1 MTAVRVG
8 IAGGGI
14 AGLTLAWLLGESHEV
29 LLLEERPRLGGN
41 AESVQTTVRGGTCV
55 VDLGVRE
62 TPVESSP
69 LWRHMAA
76 SVGIPAGDLVETT
89 SSRVVFRE
97 RERSALWVSAAAPT
111 DTVRP
116 VTAGGPAYR
125 AMARFAEESAR
136 WEAEGMSWDL
146 TLDEVLN
153 SWSLPSSS
161 VEHLLCALPASLH
174 GCTLDEVRSLSA
186 RAVGA
191 TLTPPDA
198 VPRTTYL
205 RFGATS
211 LVHGLAAGSPS
222 VRIRLGTGLLAVR
235 QAGTGFELVDGAGAV
250 HPVDAVALALPAD
263 RALTALSGLAGTSAW
278 QAALNSVAYRKV
290 TYVLHRDPYGMPE
303 DRHLWSAGNTT
314 VDEHRSQTTTWYG
327 PSLGVDLFVSQVDH
341 RSGRPREE
349 LARSSFRTTLPT
361 PAACRARQ
369 RLGEI
374 EAGQRLLF
382 LGHCTT
388 PVETQEAAMRS
399 ALAVALHLAPRG
411 ARPRRLRDYLEGG

>member
-1 MTAVRVG
+1 MRVG

-41 AESVQTTVRGGTCV
+41 AESVQMSVLGSTCV

-62 TPVESSP
+62 TPVEASP
-69 LWRHMAA
+69 VWRHMAA
-76 SVGIPAGDLVETT
+76 SAGIPAEDLVATT

-97 RERSALWVSAAAPT
+97 NECSALWVSAADPD

-116 VTAGGPAYR
+116 VTTHGPAYR
-125 AMARFAEESAR
+125 AMARLAEESAR
-136 WEAEGMSWDL
+136 WEAEGASWDL
-146 TLDEVLN
+146 TVDEVLN
-153 SWSLPSSS
+153 AWSPLSSS
-161 VEHLLCALPASLH
+161 VEQLLCALPASLH
-174 GCTLDEVRSLSA
+174 GCTLDEVRNLSA

-191 TLTPPDA
+191 TLTKPDV

-205 RFGATS
+205 RFGATA
-211 LVHGLAAGSPS
+211 LVHGLVAGCSRS
-222 VRIRLGTGLLAVR
+222 VRVLLGTGLRAVR
-235 QAGTGFELVDGAGAV
+235 QAGAGFELVDGTGAV

-263 RALTALSGLAGTSAW
+263 HALASLSGMAGTSAW
-278 QAALNSVAYRKV
+278 QTALNSIVYREV
-290 TYVLHRDPYGMPE
+290 TYALHRDPYGVPE
-303 DRHLWSAGNTT
+303 DRRLWSASNTIM
-314 VDEHRSQTTTWYG
+314 DGHRSQTTIWYG

-341 RSGRPREE
+341 RPEPPREE
-349 LARSSFRTTLPT
+349 LARSSFRATLPT
-361 PAACRARQ
+361 PASCWARQ
-369 RLGEI
+369 RLGAI

-399 ALAVALHLAPRG
+399 ALAVAYHLAPRSP
-411 ARPRRLRDYLEGG
+411 RLRRLRNYLEGG